1 MKVEALGKL
10 RDGVVASNGGDRHL
24 RLEGRCVIAT
34 RTFQDDLLLS
44 RGFFAPQQVKS
55 SHKTLFGYPGP
66 PLSIIR
72 CARACAR
79 ACARV
84 GAANNTTSVRGRPQ
98 FQHEL

>member
-10 RDGVVASNGGDRHL
+10 RDGVVASNRGDRHL

-66 PLSIIR
+66 PLIAIR
-72 CARACAR
+72 ATRSTPVALIFVR
-79 ACARV
+79 S
-84 GAANNTTSVRGRPQ
+84 TSSLLAVFPYTKTSSR
-98 FQHEL
+98 